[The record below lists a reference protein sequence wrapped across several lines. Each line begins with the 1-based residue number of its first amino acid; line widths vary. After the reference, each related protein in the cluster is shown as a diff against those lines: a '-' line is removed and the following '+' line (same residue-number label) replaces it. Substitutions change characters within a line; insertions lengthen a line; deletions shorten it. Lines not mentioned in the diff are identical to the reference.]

1 MPAAFRR
8 LCVETQMP
16 KRSSLLRHPAA
27 FRRLC
32 VETLIYGL
40 TAWRIYPQPPLGGC
54 VLKPALDV
62 WHSRFEEPAAFRRL
76 CVETYFTDLSSIE
89 SSPQP
94 PLGGCVL
101 KPHKIDSGGYTAS
114 QPPLGGCVL
123 KLLRLFPE

>member
-1 MPAAFRR
+1 M
-8 LCVETQMP
+8 
-16 KRSSLLRHPAA
+16 
-27 FRRLC
+27 
-32 VETLIYGL
+32 
-40 TAWRIYPQPPLGGC
+40 
-54 VLKPALDV
+54 LKPALDV

-123 KLLRLFPE
+123 KHCENMKLR